1 MALPRLWRRRRRK
14 SDSPTKPAQPGAPPR
29 AKTELSLAQSP
40 QPGSGELRL
49 DDAPRAPPARPA
61 VQEGFDPYS
70 SDAGFAR
77 PHAWERVDHD

>member
-1 MALPRLWRRRRRK
+1 
-14 SDSPTKPAQPGAPPR
+14 
-29 AKTELSLAQSP
+29 LSLEQSL

-61 VQEGFDPYS
+61 VQQEFDPYS